1 MTVHMDTIADIDSLF
16 DELIRKGEHHPDVVD
31 EKIPYWADLWPS
43 AIALAEYLCL
53 QRVVS
58 ERTTVLEIGCGLG
71 LPGITA
77 GKFGASVVLTDY
89 MQEPLVFAEHN
100 WYLNNK
106 FSAEFKLLD
115 WRSPDPNLSADVIL
129 AADVAYESKAFADLI
144 LSFKTLIKPGGVL
157 ILAEPNRAFAK
168 TFFDKLRTDGFLLYT
183 DQTFVERHGQKTL
196 VNIHKIYFSH

>member
-1 MTVHMDTIADIDSLF
+1 MAFSGCARWISL
-16 DELIRKGEHHPDVVD
+16 
-31 EKIPYWADLWPS
+31 PS
-43 AIALAEYLCL
+43 TCG
-53 QRVVS
+53 S
-58 ERTTVLEIGCGLG
+58 ERPQFWRSDVDWV
-71 LPGITA
+71 LPG
-77 GKFGASVVLTDY
+77 SLQVNLVLPVVITDY
-89 MQEPLVFAEHN
+89 MQEPLIFAEHN

-115 WRSPDPNLSADVIL
+115 WRSPDPNLFADVIL

-144 LSFKTLIKPGGVL
+144 LSFKTLIKAGGVL

-196 VNIHKIYFSH
+196 VNIPKIYFSHWNR